1 MDIQHQ
7 QKTTGEFFIVNEQ
20 QEKVADILYYM
31 KDENTMVI
39 EHTNVDKSLAGQGI
53 GKKLVAAGVEFAR
66 EHHLKIIPEC
76 PYAKSVFEKTPEY
89 ADVWEK

>member
-7 QKTTGEFFIVNEQ
+7 QKTTGEFFIENEKQ
-20 QEKVADILYYM
+20 KKVADMTYVM
-31 KDENTMVI
+31 KNDQVMVI

>member
-7 QKTTGEFFIVNEQ
+7 QKTTGEFFIENEQ
-20 QEKVADILYYM
+20 QQKVADMTYVM
-31 KDENTMVI
+31 KNDQVMVI

-76 PYAKSVFEKTPEY
+76 PYTKSVFEKTPEY

>member
-7 QKTTGEFFIVNEQ
+7 QKTTGEFFIENEQ
-20 QEKVADILYYM
+20 QQKVADMTYVM
-31 KDENTMVI
+31 KNDQVMVI